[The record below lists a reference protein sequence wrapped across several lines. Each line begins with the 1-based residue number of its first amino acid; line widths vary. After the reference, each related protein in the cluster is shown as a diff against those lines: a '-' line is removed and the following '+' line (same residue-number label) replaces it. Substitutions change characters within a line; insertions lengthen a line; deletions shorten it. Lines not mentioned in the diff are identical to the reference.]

1 MKKTLIIVVAIVVL
15 VCCLAVARWADGKT
29 AVPTS
34 PAASTTTAPTSRP
47 EPSSPDATPGDIEN
61 GLGWG

>member
-1 MKKTLIIVVAIVVL
+1 MKNVIVIVVAIVVL
-15 VCCLAVARWADGKT
+15 VGCLVVARWADGKT

-34 PAASTTTAPTSRP
+34 PAASTTAAPTSRP
-47 EPSSPDATPGDIEN
+47 EPSAPDATPGDIEN